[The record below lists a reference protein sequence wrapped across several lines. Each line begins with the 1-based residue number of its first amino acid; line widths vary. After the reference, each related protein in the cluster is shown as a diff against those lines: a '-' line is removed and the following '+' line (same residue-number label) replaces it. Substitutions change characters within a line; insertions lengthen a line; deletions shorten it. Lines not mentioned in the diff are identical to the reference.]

1 MKRVTTRKSST
12 RNLGDK
18 AALARKLFTAL
29 ALVLR
34 QQGIASAEIRAVC
47 LEAASKADS
56 ATKKPPR
63 IPASKDSA
71 LLGSA
76 LALWFRDSRFLDQSG
91 LPRPL
96 RAYGRSPSVESL
108 LRTAEIRR
116 NTKESVRFLLESGL
130 VVKSRN
136 GKCIPTNRSARIP
149 KTDAYFVEHIAQ
161 GVMKLVQTA
170 HFNFTPAGMQQP
182 LLQRAASIRR
192 LPRKHKAAF
201 REYVNQQGNA
211 FITNIDDWLEARA
224 MREKQSAASSKSKS
238 SATSAG
244 VYAFAYVD

>member
-1 MKRVTTRKSST
+1 MTTRKNST
-12 RNLGDK
+12 RNLSDK
-18 AALARKLFTAL
+18 VTLARKLFTAL

-34 QQGIASAEIRAVC
+34 QQGIPSAEIRAVC

-56 ATKKPPR
+56 ATKRPRPIPP
-63 IPASKDSA
+63 SKDSA
-71 LLGSA
+71 LLGTA
-76 LALWFRDSRFLDQSG
+76 LALWFRDSRFLDQIG

-108 LRTAEIRR
+108 LRAAEIRR
-116 NTKESVRFLLESGL
+116 NTKESVQFLLESGL
-130 VVKSRN
+130 IVKSRN

-149 KTDAYFVEHIAQ
+149 RTDDYFIEHIAQ
-161 GVMKLVQTA
+161 GVMKLLQTA
-170 HFNFTPAGMQQP
+170 HFNFTPAGIQRP

-224 MREKQSAASSKSKS
+224 MREKQGVPSSKPKS
-238 SATSAG
+238 RATSAG